1 MSLSNEGVPPVAEG
15 SKVATE
21 ASLDHCAREAIHIPG
36 AIQPHGALLA
46 FDPGSMTIR
55 HASTN
60 AKDWLPIAPTPLRGR
75 SLSSLFDQGTCQLI
89 DRAVRATTAQDVRH
103 EIVDL
108 RSADPSHSGLPLQ
121 ALVHRFGGLGILE
134 VEAASA
140 QQMDWMNLHSR
151 VVASLRAASDLDETL
166 AVVTREIKS
175 LTGFDRVMLYRFN
188 PDWHGEVVQEL
199 HEPGMAPYL
208 GLHYPASDIPA
219 QARELYRSNPVRYI
233 ADVGYSPVP
242 VLASL
247 DTREPLDM
255 SHCSLRSVSPMH
267 LQYLQNMGVAST
279 LCLSILVDGELWG
292 MVACHHRT
300 ATSLPLRM
308 RQTCVALSLTLSGMV
323 GWHVQ
328 RLRFEAGQRATRLQ
342 ARIFETFNQV
352 ELPLADVVQASSA
365 SLLRLFGATGG
376 AVWHFGEVSTF
387 GNWPEGERGTQILAQ
402 ARGMMAAGHED
413 VQAFAALPLYPPLQ
427 PAEMKLVCG
436 ALMVRLGKFDTV
448 GLLCLRP
455 EYRRELSWGGDPDK
469 PVAMSLD
476 ADGRPQLS
484 PRASFERWTTLH
496 EGRCRPWTDLDLDAA
511 HSLLP
516 LRPALAVRDS
526 LAKAQESDRRF
537 RALVDLQSD
546 AYWQID
552 CEGRLVVLSKALP
565 AKFGDVEGRKLT
577 ELFRPFSTNDTLSVI
592 QRALDAGEAF
602 RDLWLTLPGPSER
615 GHLYFQLSGEP
626 LRDEQLRVV
635 GFHGTLT
642 DMTQAKAGQ
651 ALQAAKQEAEAANA
665 AKSAFLANM
674 SHEIRTP
681 LNAIIG
687 VMHLLT
693 DTPLDGEQQQLIRQA
708 QLASGSL
715 LGIVNNV
722 LDLTKIEAGEMA
734 IDKAA
739 YQPGQLLRDIESV
752 HGPQARAKGLT
763 MAVALAPDLP
773 EALIGDS
780 TLLSQMLTNLVANAV
795 KFTIAGGI
803 RVALSKRHADVA
815 RCELLATVSDTGI
828 GVAGDMAVR
837 LYDPFTQADTST
849 TRQFGGTGLGLSI
862 VRQLARAMGG
872 QVGVRS
878 QVGVGSEFWFAVPQ
892 GVPSSGDAADPL
904 RQPSMGELVRPAFFD
919 SLKLRWLEG
928 LRILLVD
935 DSEINLDVARRMLE
949 RLGAQVTTASDG
961 ATALALVHAAAPGFD
976 AVLMDVQMPHMDGL
990 ATTRRLRL
998 HRDFDHLPI
1007 IALTGGALVEE
1018 RRRAMDAGM
1027 NGFLTKPIDPAQ
1039 LAQVVHGIVEVARGQ
1054 ALPQP
1059 QADPPS
1065 SFPSISLWSAIE
1077 GIDGAEAALRLGHD
1091 LALYRKSL
1099 VSLAQDAEALTS
1111 TSLPGQWDDAQRADL
1126 AARIHKLR
1134 GAAAW
1139 LGAAE
1144 VKRLAGLAELALTK
1158 PDVPFDGALQRL
1170 WHALAQLTQT
1180 IRHALAERPEP

>member
-1 MSLSNEGVPPVAEG
+1 MSLSNEGVPLVAEG
-15 SKVATE
+15 SDAATE
-21 ASLDHCAREAIHIPG
+21 ASLDNCAREAIHLPG

-46 FDPGSMTIR
+46 FDPGNMVIR
-55 HASTN
+55 HSSTN
-60 AKDWLPIAPTPLRGR
+60 AKDWLPLGSTPLNGR
-75 SLSSLFDQGTCQLI
+75 SLTSLFDQRTCQLI
-89 DRAVRATTAQDVRH
+89 EREVRAMAAHDVRH

-108 RSADPSHSGLPLQ
+108 RSADPFYSGPPLQ
-121 ALVHRFGGLGILE
+121 AMVHSFGGLGILE
-134 VEAASA
+134 IEVAPA
-140 QQMDWMNLHSR
+140 QQLDWMNLHSR
-151 VVASLRAASDLDETL
+151 ISASLWVACDLEEAL
-166 AVVTREIKS
+166 AVVTREVKS

-199 HEPGMAPYL
+199 HEPGMATYL

-219 QARELYRSNPVRYI
+219 QARELYRRNPVRYI

-242 VLASL
+242 VLAGL

-279 LCLSILVDGELWG
+279 LSLSILVDGELWG

-300 ATSLPLRM
+300 PTALPLRM
-308 RQTCVALSLTLSGMV
+308 RQTCSALSLKLSGMV
-323 GWHVQ
+323 GWHAQ
-328 RLRFEAGQRATRLQ
+328 KLRFEAGQRATRLH

-365 SLLRLFGATGG
+365 SLLRLLGATGG
-376 AVWHFGEVSTF
+376 AVWHVGEVVTF
-387 GNWPEGERGTQILAQ
+387 GNWPEGECGTQILAQ
-402 ARGMMAAGHED
+402 ARGMMAAGRED
-413 VQAFAALPLYPPLQ
+413 VLAFAALPLHPPLQ

-448 GLLCLRP
+448 GLLCVRP

-469 PVAMSLD
+469 AVTLSLD

-484 PRASFERWTTLH
+484 PRASFERWTTLQ
-496 EGRCRPWTDLDLDAA
+496 EGRCRPWTDLDLNAA
-511 HSLLP
+511 RSLLP
-516 LRPALAVRDS
+516 LRAALAVRDS
-526 LAKAQESDRRF
+526 LAMAQDSDRRF

-552 CEGRLVVLSKALP
+552 GEGRLVVLSKALP
-565 AKFGDVEGRKLT
+565 AQFGDVEGRKLT
-577 ELFRPFSTNDTLSVI
+577 ELFRPFFTDDTLSEI

-602 RDLWLTLPGPSER
+602 RDLLLTLPGSSER

-651 ALQAAKQEAEAANA
+651 ALQAAKQAAEAANA

-687 VMHLLT
+687 VMHLLA
-693 DTPLDGEQQQLIRQA
+693 DTPLDGEQQLLIRQA

-722 LDLTKIEAGEMA
+722 LDLSKIEAGEMA
-734 IDKAA
+734 IDKTA

-773 EALIGDS
+773 ETLIGDS
-780 TLLSQMLTNLVANAV
+780 ALLNQMLTNLVANAV
-795 KFTIAGGI
+795 KFTVAGGVRI
-803 RVALSKRHADVA
+803 SLSQQHADA
-815 RCELLATVSDTGI
+815 ASCELMATVSDTGI
-828 GVAGDMAVR
+828 GIAADVAAR
-837 LYDPFTQADTST
+837 LYEPFMQADTFT

-862 VRQLARAMGG
+862 VRQMARAMGG

-878 QVGVGSEFWFAVPQ
+878 QVGVGSAFWFAVPQ
-892 GVPSSGDAADPL
+892 GVPSPGDASEPL
-904 RQPSMGELVRPAFFD
+904 GQSRPAYFE

-935 DSEINLDVARRMLE
+935 DSDVNLNVARRMLE
-949 RLGAQVTTASDG
+949 LLGAQVTTASDG
-961 ATALALVHAAAPGFD
+961 VMALALIHTAEPGFD

-998 HRDFDHLPI
+998 HRDFDQLPV
-1007 IALTGGALVEE
+1007 IALTGGVLMEE
-1018 RRRAMDAGM
+1018 RHRALEAGM
-1027 NGFLTKPIDPAQ
+1027 NGFLIKPIDLAQ
-1039 LAQVVHGIVEVARGQ
+1039 LVQVVRGFVEVAQGQ
-1054 ALPQP
+1054 ALPLP
-1059 QADPPS
+1059 QAAGPPIS
-1065 SFPSISLWSAIE
+1065 PSASLWSAID

-1091 LALYRKSL
+1091 LVLYRKL
-1099 VSLAQDAEALTS
+1099 LLSLAGDAEALMS
-1111 TSLPGQWDDAQRADL
+1111 TSLPGQWDEAQRADW

-1134 GAAAW
+1134 GAFAW
-1139 LGAAE
+1139 VGAAE
-1144 VKRLAGLAELALTK
+1144 VKRLAGLAEGALAK
-1158 PDVPFDGALQRL
+1158 PDAPLDGVLAPLRQALL
-1170 WHALAQLTQT
+1170 QLSQA
-1180 IRHALAERPEP
+1180 IRRALAEWPEA